1 MRTKVSKSTKKTI
14 SDFEVVR
21 GLGKGA
27 FGKVYLIRE
36 REESELPD
44 HEKDILSLREGHYQ
58 DDEYQMAEELT
69 VEDKHNSNSEVS
81 FGEAK

>member
-1 MRTKVSKSTKKTI
+1 MRTKISKSTRKTI

-36 REESELPD
+36 REESEPPN

-58 DDEYQMAEELT
+58 DDEY
-69 VEDKHNSNSEVS
+69 
-81 FGEAK
+81 